1 MTTPLD
7 PYAAASSNLPSATQS
22 IIPGNIIGANSQT
35 INTAEIN
42 LSSSGGG
49 AVLGYAGTPT
59 AGNLTFSL
67 SSASGTDS
75 FGNSVA
81 TGLSVS
87 SGSIVGLALTGVQ
100 VDSTSTLQGTTIN
113 NPSVLQP
120 SIAGGTAASL
130 AVTMTNTNGNV
141 LGYTSGTVS
150 ATFAT
155 NGNYLWTCP
164 TGITSV
170 NIQCWGAGAGG
181 GGGSGSQG
189 GESGGGGEFAQEPNY
204 SVTPGQVYPII
215 VGQGGSGGATGNAGS
230 SGGLTTFQSS
240 GGGNNVTANG
250 GLAGV
255 NYVGGSG
262 GSGSTNT
269 VHFDGG
275 DGANASGQTGG
286 AGGGGSGGP
295 SGEGNN
301 GNQSSSSS
309 GAAGAS
315 AISGGGAGG
324 TGGNSAANGTNGG
337 SPGGAGGGAGAN
349 TVTQSSKTYPVAD
362 SGGTYAYR
370 GPDANTDPNELINHD
385 GPMFQG
391 YPNATYGTQ
400 YSYWI
405 LPYAQIQSDMA
416 GLNITSVSMK
426 IKCLYSYYSGGVYA
440 HVWYTNLSYF
450 GSTGDKDSGS
460 PVLVKNFSI
469 KENATVTQSFGLNGG
484 IGAALQSG
492 AAKSI
497 QFNSYPP
504 SGGLTPAGDYY
515 GSFDSGANN
524 GVLPALI
531 VYYNNGGGSTAGSGS
546 DGQVIIQYGSSVPTF
561 QLSVSATTTTD
572 LFGNPVQPGFQ
583 GPLLTLTNQT
593 TTISTNTAATSIGSN
608 TAGTPTVTN
617 SQGFTGT
624 MAANQ
629 ADTTVN
635 AQTGTVPSALSKSY
649 NIPGGDPQ
657 VGTVYRLTA
666 WGDFHSAAA
675 SQAQIRW
682 QLNVGGNSV
691 TSAQVGGASQVA
703 GVFYE
708 WFATSVIQWSTT
720 GSGGAVTGYVDVN
733 ASQFNTVLQG
743 GTSVTTWAAV
753 NGASN
758 QAVGTLTANTM
769 QLMGSWSTVESGQTV
784 RCFGSMM
791 ERLGP

>member
-7 PYAAASSNLPSATQS
+7 PYAASSSNLPSATQNM
-22 IIPGNIIGANSQT
+22 IPGNAIGANSQT
-35 INTAEIN
+35 INTSEIN

-67 SSASGTDS
+67 SSASGTDT
-75 FGNSVA
+75 FGNSVP
-81 TGLSVS
+81 TGLSVG
-87 SGSIVGLALTGVQ
+87 SGSIIGLALTGVQ

-130 AVTMTNTNGNV
+130 SHTMTNTNGNV

-164 TGITSV
+164 TGVTTA
-170 NIQCWGAGAGG
+170 NIQCWAAGAGG
-181 GGGSGSQG
+181 GGGSSTQG

-204 SVTPGQVYPII
+204 AVTPGQVYPIV
-215 VGQGGSGGATGNAGS
+215 VGQGGAGGATNNAGS
-230 SGGLTTFQSS
+230 NGGSTSFQNT

-250 GLAGV
+250 GSAG
-255 NYVGGSG
+255 NSGVGGNG

-275 DGANASGQTGG
+275 DGANASGNTGG
-286 AGGGGSGGP
+286 AGGAGSG
-295 SGEGNN
+295 SAAGEGNN

-309 GAAGAS
+309 GASGAS
-315 AISGGGAGG
+315 GISGGGAGG
-324 TGGNSAANGTNGG
+324 AGGNSATNGSNGG

-349 TVTQSSKTYPVAD
+349 TVVSSSKTYNPGE
-362 SGGTYAYR
+362 GGTFAYR
-370 GPDANTDPNELINHD
+370 GPDANTDPNALINHD

-440 HVWYTNLSYF
+440 HVWYTSLSSF
-450 GSTGDKDSGS
+450 GSTGNKDSGS
-460 PVLVKNFSI
+460 PVLVKNFAMT
-469 KENATVTQSFGLNGG
+469 ENETTTQSFGLNGA
-484 IGAALQSG
+484 IGTALQSG

-524 GVLPALI
+524 GVLPALV
-531 VYYNNGGGSTAGSGS
+531 VYYNNGGGSTAGTGS
-546 DGQVIIQYGSSVPTF
+546 DGQVIISYGSSVPTF
-561 QLSVSATTTTD
+561 QLSVSAVTTTD

-593 TTISTNTAATSIGSN
+593 TTISTNTSATSIGSN
-608 TAGTPTVTN
+608 TAGTPVVTN
-617 SQGFTGT
+617 SQGFTGQ
-624 MAANQ
+624 MAQNQ
-629 ADTTVN
+629 TDTTLN
-635 AQTGTVPSALSKSY
+635 AQTGTSPAALSKAYS
-649 NIPGGDPQ
+649 IPGGDPQ
-657 VGTVYRLTA
+657 VGTVYKLSA
-666 WGDFHSAAA
+666 WGDFHVPA
-675 SQAQIRW
+675 STNGALTW
-682 QLNVGGNSV
+682 QVNFGGSV
-691 TSAQVGGASQVA
+691 SSVVLGGAAMISA
-703 GVFYE
+703 TFYE
-708 WFATSVIQWSTT
+708 WYATAIVQFTT
-720 GSGGAVTGYVDVN
+720 IGTSGAANSWIAVN
-733 ASQFNTVLQG
+733 ASQFGVNEQFTIDTYGLCG
-743 GTSVTTWAAV
+743 AASGNV
-753 NGASN
+753 RS
-758 QAVGTLTANTM
+758 TLTASTM
-769 QLMGSWSTVESGQTV
+769 QLQGFYSGTVAAQTV
-784 RCFGSMM
+784 RCFGSML
-791 ERLGP
+791 ERMGP